1 MKGIDV
7 KQNSIL
13 IIDDNS
19 EFLNASI
26 EYLTCDMK
34 MDLIT
39 WAVSPEEAEDKFNKY
54 SPELVILD
62 LGMNNL
68 NGQELSS
75 WFKNQPNAP
84 KVMITSF
91 IDNSDYRDL
100 AREIGADGFLT
111 KDNFQAA
118 FPEVVQFMNKDL
130 NKIFTEHKHIL
141 N

>member
-1 MKGIDV
+1 MAQK
-7 KQNSIL
+7 SIL
-13 IIDDNS
+13 IIDDNA
-19 EFLNASI
+19 EFLNTSI

-39 WAVSPEEAEDKFNKY
+39 WAVSPEEAEDKFYKY
-54 SPELVILD
+54 NPALVILD
-62 LGMNNL
+62 LGMTNL
-68 NGQELSS
+68 KGQELST

-91 IDNSDYRDL
+91 IDNSDYRNL
-100 AREIGADGFLT
+100 AREIGADGFL
-111 KDNFQAA
+111 KKENFQAA
-118 FPEVVQFMNKDL
+118 FPEVMNFMKVDL